1 MAGPIAESG
10 DVVGVGPQ
18 TVGSGGF
25 TFPGIAQEL
34 GLLELVDARARSG
47 QAALSLPPVYDFT
60 ALASTSLLRGLRL
73 WESFL
78 VNQFDVRLLDLSNYT
93 GLNFP
98 TWNRTSSTLAIAR
111 QSVAKALVIHN
122 GDYKAYGGQS
132 IQDKPSEG
140 TVAFWVN
147 PKLVDGDITGTP
159 GFIWTVGNV
168 GALDYLG
175 VGIEPSGYPFIR
187 LQTSVFS
194 DEFVSFG
201 GPPSPIVD
209 RGWVHVAITG
219 NQTTWKCY
227 VNGVEQTDN
236 VINGANSGLWIA
248 DIDSDATAFSIGD
261 KETPTG
267 YQTGVSD
274 FGLWDR
280 VLTLEEIQRLAWQ
293 PNSVYKSW
301 RRKILVD
308 RYRLVPSGVAS
319 AEAFGTARLNLQIRP
334 SGIATA
340 EAFGTTRLNQQ
351 IRAND
356 IASAEAFGTTTVQS
370 AGLFIQPGAIASA
383 EAIGSA
389 KLNQQIR
396 LTGIVTDE
404 AFGVTRLSQQIR
416 ASGIATAEAFGVT
429 ALIQQIRASSIA
441 TAEAFGTAQL
451 NRQIRA
457 SGIVTAEAFGTSR
470 LNQQIRASGVSSAE
484 AFGTAVVS
492 IAAANQNLF
501 PSAIATA
508 EAFGTTRL
516 NQQIRASAIATAEAF
531 GTARLGMFIVP
542 TSIASAEAFGLAK
555 FQHYVVPSGIPTQE
569 AFGLYRLQQQI
580 RPNGITSAEAFGLA
594 QLRQLIVAA
603 GIASAEAFGTPLV
616 TNFVLPA
623 AVTDFTGERLAVI
636 TITGER
642 QVNVT
647 LLGERKWS
655 HLYTG
660 ERRVLIDG
668 TGERSINV
676 GFTGDKT

>member
-1 MAGPIAESG
+1 MAGPINESG
-10 DVVGVGPQ
+10 EVVGVGSQ
-18 TVGSGGF
+18 AIGSGGF

-34 GLLELVDARARSG
+34 GLLELVDAGARSG

-60 ALASTSLLRGLRL
+60 ALAPTSLLRGLRL

-98 TWNRTSSTLAIAR
+98 AWSRTNSTLAVAR
-111 QSVAKALVIHN
+111 QSVAKAIVID
-122 GDYKAYGGQS
+122 GLDYKAYGGQN
-132 IQDKPSEG
+132 IGDKPSEG
-140 TVAFWVN
+140 TIAFWVN
-147 PKLVDGDITGTP
+147 PKSIDSDGSGNP
-159 GFIWTVGNV
+159 GFIWVVGDV
-168 GALDYLG
+168 ASLDYLAI
-175 VGIEPSGYPFIR
+175 GIEPSGYPFIR
-187 LQTSVFS
+187 LQTSVYP
-194 DEFVSFG
+194 DDFVSFG

-236 VINGANSGLWIA
+236 VISGANSGLWTS
-248 DIDSDATAFSIGD
+248 DIDTDGTSFSIGD
-261 KETPTG
+261 KNTPIG
-267 YQTGVSD
+267 YQTGISD

-280 VLTLEEIQRLAWQ
+280 VLTAEEIQRLAWQ

-319 AEAFGTARLNLQIRP
+319 AEAFGTTRLNLQIRP
-334 SGIATA
+334 SGISTA
-340 EAFGTTRLNQQ
+340 EAFGATRLNQQ

-356 IASAEAFGTTTVQS
+356 IATAEAFGTTTVQS

-383 EAIGSA
+383 EAIGGA

-416 ASGIATAEAFGVT
+416 ASGIATNEAFGVT
-429 ALIQQIRASSIA
+429 ALIQQIRASGIV
-441 TAEAFGTAQL
+441 TTEAFGTAQL
-451 NRQIRA
+451 NQQIRA

-542 TSIASAEAFGLAK
+542 TSIASVEVFGLAK
-555 FQHYVVPSGIPTQE
+555 FQHYVVPSGVPTQE
-569 AFGLYRLQQQI
+569 TFGLSRLQQQI

-603 GIASAEAFGTPLV
+603 GIASAEAFGAPLV
-616 TNFVLPA
+616 TNFILPA
-623 AVTDFTGERLAVI
+623 AVTDFTGERLAII

-668 TGERSINV
+668 TGERSTNV

>member
-1 MAGPIAESG
+1 LAGPINESG
-10 DVVGVGPQ
+10 EVIGVGSQ
-18 TVGSGGF
+18 AIGSGGF

-34 GLLELVDARARSG
+34 GLLELVNAGARSG

-98 TWNRTSSTLAIAR
+98 SWSRTNSTLAVAR
-111 QSVAKALVIHN
+111 QSVAKAIVID
-122 GDYKAYGGQS
+122 GADYKAYGGQN
-132 IQDKPSEG
+132 IGDKPSEG
-140 TVAFWVN
+140 TIAFWVN
-147 PKLVDGDITGTP
+147 PKSIDSDGSGNP
-159 GFIWTVGNV
+159 GFIWVVGDV
-168 GALDYLG
+168 ASLDYLAI
-175 VGIEPSGYPFIR
+175 GIEPSGYPFIR
-187 LQTSVFS
+187 LQTSVYP
-194 DEFVSFG
+194 DDFVSFG

-236 VINGANSGLWIA
+236 VINGANSGLWIS
-248 DIDSDATAFSIGD
+248 DIDNDSTSFSIGD
-261 KETPTG
+261 KTTPIG
-267 YQTGVSD
+267 YQTGISD

-280 VLTLEEIQRLAWQ
+280 VLTAEEIQRLAWQ
-293 PNSVYKSW
+293 PNSAYKSW

-319 AEAFGTARLNLQIRP
+319 AEAFGTTRLNLQIRP
-334 SGIATA
+334 SGISTA

-356 IASAEAFGTTTVQS
+356 IASAEAFGNTR
-370 AGLFIQPGAIASA
+370 
-383 EAIGSA
+383 
-389 KLNQQIR
+389 LNQQVR
-396 LTGIVTDE
+396 VTGIVTAE
-404 AFGVTRLSQQIR
+404 AFGTAALIQQIR
-416 ASGIATAEAFGVT
+416 ASGIATAEAIGVAT
-429 ALIQQIRASSIA
+429 LHQQIR
-441 TAEAFGTAQL
+441 T
-451 NRQIRA
+451 
-457 SGIVTAEAFGTSR
+457 SGVATAEAFGTSR

-516 NQQIRASAIATAEAF
+516 NQQIQASAIATAETF

-555 FQHYVVPSGIPTQE
+555 FQHYVVPSGVPTQE
-569 AFGLYRLQQQI
+569 TFGLSRLQQQI

-616 TNFVLPA
+616 TNFILPA

-668 TGERSINV
+668 TGERSTNV